1 MLRVSDGYA
10 QAMELLHTAHVPRGD
25 GPHPTLLLLHG
36 WGASAHDLLGLAP
49 ILHGGQALVLCPQGS
64 LSMEAA
70 PGLPGY
76 GWFPLGDGRE
86 PDPADVSAAVD
97 ALWDFLEAACE
108 CYAVDPAR
116 LVLGGFSQ
124 GGFMAFQLALRA
136 PARFAALLAMSTWLP
151 EDLAEA
157 VEKTPAH
164 AALPTLLVH
173 GSDDPAVPVER
184 AHDTRDALEAL
195 GMRPEYREYAMGH
208 EIRPEALEDIMAWLD
223 NGVWKSA

>member
-1 MLRVSDGYA
+1 MALSFTRGSQKPSDRITLPPGA
-10 QAMELLHTAHVPRGD
+10 RPRDAKALLDAA
-25 GPHPTLLLLHG
+25 LLL
-36 WGASAHDLLGLAP
+36 
-49 ILHGGQALVLCPQGS
+49 VR
-64 LSMEAA
+64 M
-70 PGLPGY
+70 
-76 GWFPLGDGRE
+76 
-86 PDPADVSAAVD
+86 
-97 ALWDFLEAACE
+97 
-108 CYAVDPAR
+108 
-116 LVLGGFSQ
+116 VLGGFSQ

-173 GSDDPAVPVER
+173 GRDDSAVPVER